1 VKNKFTDLVQ
11 EGGLCVDYCS
21 LAGTQ
26 SVMCTPRH
34 TMRFAIPK
42 LVNIDKVVVYSLNEN
57 F

>member
-11 EGGLCVDYCS
+11 ELGDLCVDYSS

-34 TMRFAIPK
+34 TMRFAIPQ
-42 LVNIDKVVVYSLNEN
+42 IC
-57 F
+57 